1 MGPVGSCVPP
11 QEGLLVNLRDHP
23 LPPGITNVLILF
35 CAALTEHKILFLSS
49 SYQRLTDACRA
60 LLALLFP
67 LKYRS
72 VKRGSAAGAPLPPA
86 DHTAPS
92 CCCRC
97 HSCTKWAPR
106 SCRAFP

>member
-1 MGPVGSCVPP
+1 M
-11 QEGLLVNLRDHP
+11 
-23 LPPGITNVLILF
+23 LILF

-72 VKRGSAAGAPLPPA
+72 VKRGPGSW
-86 DHTAPS
+86 S
-92 CCCRC
+92 
-97 HSCTKWAPR
+97 SSAPR
-106 SCRAFP
+106 QITLCPELLLLLLD

>member
-1 MGPVGSCVPP
+1 MVS
-11 QEGLLVNLRDHP
+11 LRDHP

-72 VKRGSAAGAPLPPA
+72 VKRVSGGWSSS
-86 DHTAPS
+86 APS
-92 CCCRC
+92 RSHSVLSCRHC
-97 HSCTKWAPR
+97 RSWTKWVSR
-106 SCRAFP
+106 SHRAFP

>member
-1 MGPVGSCVPP
+1 MAS
-11 QEGLLVNLRDHP
+11 LRDHS

-72 VKRGSAAGAPLPPA
+72 VKRLLRP
-86 DHTAPS
+86 
-92 CCCRC
+92 
-97 HSCTKWAPR
+97 
-106 SCRAFP
+106 

>member
-1 MGPVGSCVPP
+1 M
-11 QEGLLVNLRDHP
+11 
-23 LPPGITNVLILF
+23 LILF

-72 VKRGSAAGAPLPPA
+72 VLRGPDSWS
-86 DHTAPS
+86 PS
-92 CCCRC
+92 
-97 HSCTKWAPR
+97 APR
-106 SCRAFP
+106 QITPCPELLLLLLLDRAGPKEPHGAFP